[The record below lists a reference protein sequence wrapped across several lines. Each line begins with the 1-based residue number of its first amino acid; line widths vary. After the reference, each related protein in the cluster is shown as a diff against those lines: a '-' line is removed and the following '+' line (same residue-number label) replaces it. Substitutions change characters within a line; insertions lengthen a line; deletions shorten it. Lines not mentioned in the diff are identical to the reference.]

1 MGRLWEEQG
10 SERRGD
16 QDADRRHGRSEMPVR
31 PPSRNFKEATGYVS
45 LKVMV
50 GLGRGIETWEV
61 SGWCPEIY
69 VHYRHVTYC
78 LLGRRLLF
86 LNSCRIGNFL
96 HNGNEDHC
104 SEKKLAYTVQLSLI
118 IHRVHNC
125 KFAYLLKFV
134 CNPKINTCRAF
145 SVIRRVVRN
154 WSCPDARS
162 QLRLHK
168 RKLCLLVSALI
179 PSRSVLFAVYL
190 VPSVLGFFFYFCA
203 FGW

>member
-16 QDADRRHGRSEMPVR
+16 QDTDRRHGRSEMPVR

-69 VHYRHVTYC
+69 VHYKHVTYC

-86 LNSCRIGNFL
+86 LNSCRIRNVL

-154 WSCPDARS
+154 WSCPM
-162 QLRLHK
+162 H
-168 RKLCLLVSALI
+168 
-179 PSRSVLFAVYL
+179 
-190 VPSVLGFFFYFCA
+190 VPS
-203 FGW
+203 